1 MIEYIYGGKN
11 TPHAKGEFCRLV
23 VFPSYIFCY
32 FLTPFCYLTD
42 KGLINGNAG
51 EVLIIPPMAKI
62 YHGPQ
67 SDMQEGFRNDWF
79 YAKGEDI
86 DALIKEFPLPLN
98 KSFSILSPRLLS
110 DCISAIKNEEVK
122 KRQGYKE
129 KIDIL
134 VRNMIIDLFR
144 EYSENDSAEFR
155 IAQARE
161 FMQKNL
167 EKNLTL
173 KEIASVARFS
183 VSRFSDLYQDKYKI
197 SPKADFIK
205 MKLENAQ
212 SLLLYTTL
220 SIEEISAKCGFG
232 TIYHF
237 SKSFKNATGI
247 SPSAFRKS
255 H

>member
-1 MIEYIYGGKN
+1 MIEYIYGGEN
-11 TPHAKGEFCRLV
+11 TPHAKDEFCRLV
-23 VFPSYIFCY
+23 VFPYYTFCY

-42 KGLINGNAG
+42 VGLINGHAG

-67 SDMQEGFRNDWF
+67 SEMQEGFRNDWF
-79 YAKGEDI
+79 YASGEDI
-86 DALIKEFPLPLN
+86 DTLVKEFPLPIN
-98 KSFSILSPRLLS
+98 KSFSISSPHLLS
-110 DCISAIKNEEVK
+110 DCIRAIENEK
-122 KRQGYKE
+122 MRARQGYKE

-134 VRNMIIDLFR
+134 IKNMIIDLFR
-144 EYSENDSAEFR
+144 EYSENDSAELK
-155 IAQARE
+155 IAKARE

-167 EKNLTL
+167 EKNITL
-173 KEIASVARFS
+173 KEIASVARYS
-183 VSRFSDLYQDKYKI
+183 VSRFSDLYQDKYGI
-197 SPKADFIK
+197 SPKADLLS
-205 MKLENAQ
+205 MRLENAK

-220 SIEEISAKCGFG
+220 SIEKISAKCGFG

-237 SKSFKNATGI
+237 SKSFKNATEI